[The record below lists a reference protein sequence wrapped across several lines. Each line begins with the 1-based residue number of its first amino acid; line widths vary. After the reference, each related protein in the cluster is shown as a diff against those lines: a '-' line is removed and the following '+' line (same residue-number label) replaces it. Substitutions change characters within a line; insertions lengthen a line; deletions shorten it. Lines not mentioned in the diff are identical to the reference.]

1 MHSLLK
7 QYFLFLTPYILAEF
21 CHEIALSFFVQEDSC
36 VDLIGDFPRLSAL
49 ESLTHILYLLG
60 FYELAK
66 QSRDKLIIAL
76 AAIVLIS
83 NFYSDLTCLF
93 TGISYYSLAI
103 VDAVILIA
111 AVVICIW
118 MLIRINRVKKIVP
131 TVIIALVAFVFPLL
145 VPKLS
150 DHATPLTEFL
160 ASDAFLQVWGTLPEA
175 LIVAVLG
182 LYLRYCIIPKK
193 TETDPGLTTEQQG

>member
-21 CHEIALSFFVQEDSC
+21 CFNIATAFFTPEYEAL
-36 VDLIGDFPRLSAL
+36 DLVRDFPRLGAL
-49 ESLTHILYLLG
+49 VSLTRILYFLG

-76 AAIVLIS
+76 AAIVLIA
-83 NFYSDLTCLF
+83 NFNSDLTCLF
-93 TGISYYSLAI
+93 TGIRYYSLAI
-103 VDAVILIA
+103 VDAVTLIA
-111 AVVICIW
+111 PVVICIW

-160 ASDAFLQVWGTLPEA
+160 ASDAFLQVWGTLPGA

-193 TETDPGLTTEQQG
+193 TETDSGLTTEQ

>member
-76 AAIVLIS
+76 AAIVLIDNS
-83 NFYSDLTCLF
+83 YSDLTRLF
-93 TGISYYSLAI
+93 TGIRSYSLAI
-103 VDAVILIA
+103 VDAVMFIA
-111 AVVICIW
+111 PDVICIW

-160 ASDAFLQVWGTLPEA
+160 ASDAFRNVWETLLET
-175 LIVAVLG
+175 LIVAILG
-182 LYLRYCIIPKK
+182 LYLRYCIVPKK
-193 TETDPGLTTEQQG
+193 TETDTALTAEQ